1 MSDAPKNPLQSVE
14 PWDLVAQGYDE
25 VNREVMQPFSARAV
39 ELLAPRKH
47 ERAVDVACGPGTT
60 SFLLAPLVEFV
71 DAIDFSNAML
81 EAFTRHIA
89 RANVGHVR
97 AVQGDGQ
104 ALPYADGSFEVGVS
118 MFGLMF
124 FPDRRRGF
132 AELCR
137 VLVPGGRAVV
147 SSWAPVDLSPAME
160 LLFGALRSLDSSRP
174 APQRDATTL
183 ENPVLFEEEMRSGGF
198 SSVTIEEFTS
208 GVPGSTPEEF
218 WNGIVRGAAPLVLL
232 RRRVG
237 EEAWSQMSRGALEY
251 LEKHWDGSRPLTTT
265 AYLAYGVK

>member
-1 MSDAPKNPLQSVE
+1 MEGAPKNPLQAVE
-14 PWDLVAQGYDE
+14 PWDVVAQGYDE
-25 VNREVMQPFSARAV
+25 VNREVMGPFSARAI
-39 ELLAPRKH
+39 ELLEPRGH

-60 SFLLAPLVEFV
+60 SLLLAPLVRSV
-71 DAIDFSNAML
+71 DAIDFSRAML
-81 EAFTRHIA
+81 EAFARHISLSNLA
-89 RANVGHVR
+89 HVNW
-97 AVQGDGQ
+97 VQGDGQ
-104 ALPYADGSFEVGVS
+104 ALPYADGSFEIGVS

-147 SSWAPVDLSPAME
+147 SSWAPVDSSPAME
-160 LLFGALRSLDSSRP
+160 LLFGALRSLDPSRP

-183 ENPVLFEEEMRSGGF
+183 ENPELFEEEMRAGGF
-198 SSVTIEEFTS
+198 SSVTIEAFTS
-208 GVPGSTPEEF
+208 GVPGSSPEEF

-237 EEAWSQMSRGALEY
+237 EDAWAQMSRGALDY
-251 LEKHWDGSRPLTTT
+251 LEQNWDPSRALTTT